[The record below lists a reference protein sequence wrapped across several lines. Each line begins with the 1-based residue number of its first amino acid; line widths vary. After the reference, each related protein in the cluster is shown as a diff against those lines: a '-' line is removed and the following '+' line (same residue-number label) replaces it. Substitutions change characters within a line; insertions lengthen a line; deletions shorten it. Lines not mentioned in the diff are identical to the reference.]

1 MLNKAILLIGM
12 QGEEEK
18 EETQLSQIDGLISS
32 PPYFSLFLSA
42 ILHLAPFINLPELFG
57 KLDTVGK

>member
-18 EETQLSQIDGLISS
+18 EETQLLQIDGLISS
-32 PPYFSLFLSA
+32 PRFTLFLFA